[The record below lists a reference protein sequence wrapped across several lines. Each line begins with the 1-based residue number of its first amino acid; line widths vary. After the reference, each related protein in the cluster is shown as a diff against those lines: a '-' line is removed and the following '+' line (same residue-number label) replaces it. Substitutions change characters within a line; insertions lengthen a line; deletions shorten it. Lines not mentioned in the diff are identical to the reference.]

1 MGRANVTRKH
11 VFRDLEAYICTFNDC
26 ERQNRTFDSRSAWF
40 AHEMKTHRR
49 EWWCNETT
57 HPPCSTRTDFEAH
70 LRKSHSHQM
79 SEAQVALLTDMSQ
92 RPSHSS
98 TVACPLCTEDQYEAQ
113 NGVLRLRKT
122 KSKETDSITDRSVL
136 LANLTTEWRHDAVKI
151 YLQPRDRDDLESFH
165 GLEVQ
170 RWLLSFEEST
180 TSLDEGAPADEN
192 LAFGSSSGAL
202 TERISINATESEANN
217 NGSTPAVRKGLC
229 MEPRKLK
236 RHLAQHMERLAL
248 FAILPSQASP
258 DQDADAGSLNTRDA
272 LGHTRSESQSS
283 GLGAWTSV
291 SSGLSDDDQPMEEE
305 IGSETLYLIEE
316 YIRDNLCD
324 TIVKDPRG
332 VYYCTAKCGRGFN
345 SLGDWIQHEE
355 RRQPQDIWV
364 CALCRETDEQKP
376 WITGRKDKIRAHV
389 DTKHKDIAGSWT
401 SQEYSEY
408 LARSHVNYQAHF
420 QKKCGFCGSKL
431 PSWGFRNEHIA
442 KHFEQKIPGG
452 PWLIENWK
460 DPWPEDSPPLQEG
473 SDDDVQGKDLDSLP
487 PDQSTAPAK
496 LSVCPDSSSEECMNL
511 VREWVASCVNGHKL
525 CTQLT
530 SSSSFVPTRLI
541 DVGGEPRLI
550 ETGGVKREYTYLSH
564 VWGDSPPTMTTRS
577 TYSAFQKNIPFD
589 SISNTLQEAIILT
602 RKLSISWIWIDSLC
616 IVQND
621 VEDWKRE
628 SSIMDDIVKN
638 AFIVIA
644 AAHGND
650 VHAGLFNIRPRGSA
664 LHYAEKPRSALSTR
678 AWTFQEQYLAR
689 RLLSFERSELVWQ
702 CQMSTR
708 CECQIPTYQ
717 QPRELSYE
725 EWRDY
730 IVPEYSQRRLAYR
743 RDKLN
748 ALSSIAREF
757 QSYLHDEYLAGLWR
771 GDLLRGLLWRTAEL
785 GPRSTEYVAPSW
797 SWASVDVSVKYD
809 GLIGQEAAIGLASVI
824 VCQIQP
830 ASGLTSM
837 GNIDSGIISLQGA
850 LSWGILQFQDDE
862 LGTIRISDPAM
873 ATDEHFVPHFR
884 ISKKKTT
891 LGEVPM
897 EENLNAWSIFESFT
911 APGVNLIS
919 HRTGRNTVIPSE
931 PELVQLRGRIED
943 ILANPFIECEVS
955 VVFDYIEDRESH
967 NSESQ
972 LSAIYCL
979 WLLSQSSPDSVFVH
993 GLLLEPV
1000 NLRGINSEY
1009 QYQRLG
1015 VIKLSAGV
1023 EQTEKVMAMLN
1034 TLKKQDVTIV

>member
-192 LAFGSSSGAL
+192 LAFDSSSGVL
-202 TERISINATESEANN
+202 TERISIDATESEANN

-291 SSGLSDDDQPMEEE
+291 SSGLSDDGQPMEEE
-305 IGSETLYLIEE
+305 IGNETLYLIEE
-316 YIRDNLCD
+316 YVRDNLCD
-324 TIVKDPRG
+324 RIAKDPRG
-332 VYYCTAKCGRGFN
+332 VYFCTAKCGRGFN
-345 SLGDWIQHEE
+345 RLGDWIRHEE
-355 RRQPQDIWV
+355 RRQPQHIWV
-364 CALCRETDEQKP
+364 CALCSETEEQKP
-376 WITGRKDKIRAHV
+376 LISGRKDKIRAHV
-389 DTKHKDIAGSWT
+389 DRKHKDIAGLWT

-408 LARSHVNYQAHF
+408 LARSHVNYRADF

-452 PWLIENWK
+452 PWIVENWK
-460 DPWPEDSPPLQEG
+460 DPWPEDLPPFQEG
-473 SDDDVQGKDLDSLP
+473 SDDDFQLKDLDSLP
-487 PDQSTAPAK
+487 PAQSTAPAK
-496 LSVCPDSSSEECMNL
+496 PSVCPDSSSEECMDL
-511 VREWVASCVNGHKL
+511 IREWLASCVNGHKL
-525 CTQLT
+525 CTQPT

-541 DVGGEPRLI
+541 DIESEPRLI
-550 ETGGVKREYTYLSH
+550 ETGGKKRDYTYLSY
-564 VWGDSPPTMTTRS
+564 VRGDKPTINTTRS
-577 TYSAFQKNIPFD
+577 TYAAFRENIPFD
-589 SISNTLQEAIILT
+589 SIPKTLQEAIILT
-602 RKLSISWIWIDSLC
+602 RKLGISCIWIDNLC
-616 IVQND
+616 VVQD
-621 VEDWKRE
+621 DREDWQRE
-628 SSIMDDIVKN
+628 SSIMGDIVKN

-644 AAHGND
+644 AAHSKGAN
-650 VHAGLFNIRPRGSA
+650 AGLFNIRPQGPA
-664 LHYAEKPRSALSTR
+664 LHYAEQPSSLLSTR
-678 AWTFQEQYLAR
+678 AWTFQDEYLAR
-689 RLLSFERSELVWQ
+689 RLLSFQRSELVWQ
-702 CQMSTR
+702 CQISTR
-708 CECQIPTYQ
+708 CECQMPTQ
-717 QPRELSYE
+717 KKPRELSYK

-730 IVPEYSQRRLAYR
+730 IVPEYSQRRLSYR
-743 RDKLN
+743 SDKLN
-748 ALSSIAREF
+748 ALTGIAREF
-757 QSYLHDEYLAGLWR
+757 QSCLNDEYLAGLWK
-771 GDLLRGLLWRTAEL
+771 GDLVRGLLWRTAEPDP
-785 GPRSTEYVAPSW
+785 GSTIYVAPSW
-797 SWASVDVSVKYD
+797 SWASVDVPVDYPSY
-809 GLIGQEAAIGLASVI
+809 LTEWRAIDNTSVI
-824 VCQIQP
+824 ECQLQHVYEAFPMGRIDNG
-830 ASGLTSM
+830 SISM
-837 GNIDSGIISLQGA
+837 QGG
-850 LSWGILQFQDDE
+850 LSWGILQSFDDA
-862 LGTIRISDPAM
+862 LYRTIRIGDPAM
-873 ATDEHFVPHFR
+873 ATDGHLFPNFYIPNKTATGEHLR
-884 ISKKKTT
+884 RDYIGGT
-891 LGEVPM
+891 
-897 EENLNAWSIFESFT
+897 FESFT
-911 APGVNLIS
+911 AQGLDLLAHKIGGKDEHPNEV
-919 HRTGRNTVIPSE
+919 
-931 PELVQLRGRIED
+931 ELDNVLSVIED
-943 ILANPFIECEVS
+943 IFANPFIEGEVW
-955 VVFDYIEDRESH
+955 VEFDYRKDPRSYSSEDR
-967 NSESQ
+967 
-972 LSAIYCL
+972 LGAIYCL
-979 WLLSQSSPDSVFVH
+979 WLLSESSPDSIFVH
-993 GLLLEPV
+993 GLILEPV
-1000 NLRGINSEY
+1000 NPRDINSGY
-1009 QYQRLG
+1009 KRVGL
-1015 VIKLSAGV
+1015 IRLSARV
-1023 EQTEKVMAMLN
+1023 EQTEKVMEMVN
-1034 TLKKQDVTIV
+1034 SVKKQVIEIF